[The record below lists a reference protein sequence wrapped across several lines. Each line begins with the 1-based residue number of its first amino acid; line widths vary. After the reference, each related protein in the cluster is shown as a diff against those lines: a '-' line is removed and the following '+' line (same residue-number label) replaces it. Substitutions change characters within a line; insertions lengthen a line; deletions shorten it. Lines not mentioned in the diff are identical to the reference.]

1 MKYDKQNKSQDQTK
15 DDQRDYYGMPYQFTP
30 SPALMASLQ
39 HCTIA

>member
-1 MKYDKQNKSQDQTK
+1 MQYNEQNKAQDQTA
-15 DDQRDYYGMPYQFTP
+15 DDQKDYYGMPYQFTP